1 MRMNGRD
8 LAQVEQ
14 NPPLK
19 SKKTERK
26 NEEIILIEIPF
37 RPIRRRT

>member
-1 MRMNGRD
+1 MHMNDRD

-19 SKKTERK
+19 SKKTERE
-26 NEEIILIEIPF
+26 NEEITLLQFPSD
-37 RPIRRRT
+37 R